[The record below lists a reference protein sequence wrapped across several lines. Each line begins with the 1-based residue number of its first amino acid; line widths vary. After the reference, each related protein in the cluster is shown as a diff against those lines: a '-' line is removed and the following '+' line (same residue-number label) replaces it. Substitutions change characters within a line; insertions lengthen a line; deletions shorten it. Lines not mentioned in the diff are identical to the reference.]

1 MTEPPPP
8 QDRVELHI
16 RGLPEW
22 LIRKYLGEM
31 GATGDSEDTPEMH
44 TDTWAVTWTTQH
56 VPIAGSSGIGLTQ
69 FDITFTAEPAVLSEV
84 ETQFMKKAQR
94 GGG

>member
-1 MTEPPPP
+1 MTDPLPPPG
-8 QDRVELHI
+8 RVELHI

-31 GATGDSEDTPEMH
+31 GAMGDAEDTPEMH
-44 TDTWAVTWTTQH
+44 TGTWAVSWTTQH
-56 VPIAGSSGIGLTQ
+56 VSIAGSSGIGLTQ
-69 FDITFTAEPAVLSEV
+69 FDITFTGDATVLPDV

>member
-1 MTEPPPP
+1 MTEPTPP
-8 QDRVELHI
+8 QDRIELHI

-22 LIRKYLGEM
+22 LIRKYLAEM
-31 GATGDSEDTPEMH
+31 GATGDAEDLAEMH
-44 TDTWAVTWTTQH
+44 TDTWAVSWTTQR

-69 FDITFTAEPAVLSEV
+69 FDITFSGDPAILPDV